1 MNDKV
6 YILTEHNYN
15 RECGEEVDSWILG
28 VFTNEKKAKEE
39 MKKVMENDI
48 ENEGYIYDNETEN
61 IVFFGEQENWNNYIE
76 YRITEKEVE

>member
-1 MNDKV
+1 MNNKV
-6 YILTEHNYN
+6 YILTEYNYN
-15 RECGEEVDSWILG
+15 SECGEEAGSWILG
-28 VFTNEKKAKEE
+28 VFTSEKKAKEE
-39 MKKVMENDI
+39 MKKVIKNDI

>member
-1 MNDKV
+1 
-6 YILTEHNYN
+6 
-15 RECGEEVDSWILG
+15 
-28 VFTNEKKAKEE
+28 